1 MLVEDYGIGL
11 GLSNSKE
18 IANHIGG
25 DVTFVSSN
33 AENTIFEVRVPID
46 VLES

>member
-18 IANHIGG
+18 KTCSERTSNKTKDLNKIDASQKLIQ
-25 DVTFVSSN
+25 TFSN
-33 AENTIFEVRVPID
+33 
-46 VLES
+46 

>member
-18 IANHIGG
+18 IAKYLGG
-25 DVTFVSSN
+25 DVSFVSSN
-33 AENTIFEVRVPID
+33 SECTIFEVRLPVD
-46 VLES
+46 V